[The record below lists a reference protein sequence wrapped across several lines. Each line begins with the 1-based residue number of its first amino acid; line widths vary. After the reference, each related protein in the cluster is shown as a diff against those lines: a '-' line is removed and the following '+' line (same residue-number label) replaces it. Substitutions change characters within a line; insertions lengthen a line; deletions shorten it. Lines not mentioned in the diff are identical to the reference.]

1 MGFLLDEARTS
12 GLVTAGV
19 SPAAGLAYLKLLRD
33 GVNVIEMIKAK
44 RSISNTVSVLCIRH
58 YKNDEAILSKLFFPS
73 TCKEKPN
80 GADNSKNRYPNFE
93 LYAMRRSS
101 M

>member
-33 GVNVIEMIKAK
+33 GVNVIEMVKAK
-44 RSISNTVSVLCIRH
+44 TSISNTVSVLCIRH
-58 YKNDEAILSKLFFPS
+58 YKNDEAILSKLFSPQLA
-73 TCKEKPN
+73 K
-80 GADNSKNRYPNFE
+80 KNQME
-93 LYAMRRSS
+93 LIILRTGIPILSFTP
-101 M
+101 

>member
-33 GVNVIEMIKAK
+33 RVNVIEMVQAK
-44 RSISNTVSVLCIRH
+44 RSISNTVSVLFRFM
-58 YKNDEAILSKLFFPS
+58 YQALQND
-73 TCKEKPN
+73 
-80 GADNSKNRYPNFE
+80 
-93 LYAMRRSS
+93 
-101 M
+101 